1 MKKLMAILALA
12 LIFASCKKE
21 EKTQESSIIPNSF
34 MGRNVQVQGTV
45 EVGNKKVDVLI
56 WDSGQIDGDI
66 VSLYVNGKEII
77 ANYTLTASKKRLP
90 VTLDNK
96 GYNYILLYAHNEG
109 SLPPNTCAV
118 SLDDG
123 AGEKNLVLSAD
134 LKTNGAYNIVVK

>member
-12 LIFASCKKE
+12 LLFASCKKE

>member
-1 MKKLMAILALA
+1 MKKLIAILALA
-12 LIFASCKKE
+12 LLFASCKKE

-34 MGRNVQVQGTV
+34 MGRSVQVQGTV
-45 EVGNKKVDVLI
+45 EVGNKKVDILI

-109 SLPPNTCAV
+109 TLPPNTCAV